1 MAGYAQT
8 LIVGNVGK
16 DPETKFLPSGV
27 QVTTFSVAV
36 TRKWTDR
43 NTNEPKEKTV
53 WYRVSCW
60 RQLAEI
66 ANSYVKKGSQVMIV
80 GQVEARGYTDNS
92 GQPQATLEL
101 TADTMQLL
109 GSRGDGQRQG
119 GDQGGGDYSNYGGG
133 GNSGGGGI
141 DEIPF

>member
-1 MAGYAQT
+1 VAGYAQT

-119 GDQGGGDYSNYGGG
+119 GEQGGGDYSNYGGG
-133 GNSGGGGI
+133 NSGGGI

>member
-1 MAGYAQT
+1 MAGFAQT
-8 LIVGNVGK
+8 IIIGNVGK
-16 DPETKFLPSGV
+16 DPETRFLPSGV

-36 TRKWTDR
+36 TRRWNDR
-43 NTNEPKEKTV
+43 NTNEQKEKTV

-66 ANSYVKKGSQVMIV
+66 ANSYVKKGTQVMIV
-80 GQVEARGYTDNS
+80 GTIEARAYTDNS

-109 GSRGDGQRQG
+109 GSRGDNQGGQRQG
-119 GDQGGGDYSNYGGG
+119 GDYGDYGGG
-133 GNSGGGGI
+133 QGGDNLG
-141 DEIPF
+141 DIPF